1 MPAEFHYLT
10 GPDLTVMRGHATEV
24 YARFVAGG
32 TLMLERAL
40 LREVGGFRSVRKF
53 VDAQLLA
60 AISGA
65 GGGLYRT
72 HGLGYVLR
80 RNPSGHTWDVDL
92 DYLLDPVRTKRRWNG
107 LRPSRLMEL
116 SPSEPIGSPS

>member
-1 MPAEFHYLT
+1 MRELDVVGVRVEMPSNA
-10 GPDLTVMRGHATEV
+10 PMV
-24 YARFVAGG
+24 
-32 TLMLERAL
+32 L

-60 AISGA
+60 AIAGA
-65 GGGLYRT
+65 GAGLYRT

-116 SPSEPIGSPS
+116 AEIGSPS